1 MDGAAQIPTV
11 VVVPAGEATT
21 TGEQKFSD
29 TGGSGGGALRVDN
42 IKCNGCTPLAPCDC
56 TTKYIEPQNGFIKS
70 ETTCMFA
77 KTTVLSSQEIYND
90 EDIRSVYVNKAPF
103 NSVLFNIM
111 GTCICAG
118 VGLMYAGGNDFL
130 IYAFVA
136 IALGLIAAFFFFL
149 QCCRPTL
156 GVNVFTSRM
165 SFFPCNWS
173 VFMETYK
180 VRGTGPGISI
190 QDPDD
195 VGHKLLNRSQP
206 ENILATH
213 KGKDI
218 PKEGISQEL
227 IITNR
232 RIGFKRRTSCCCK
245 LVTLENSLWTYKLD
259 EVANCHAD
267 SSFPLFFLIFCVWTL
282 IVGLVAY
289 LWQQCSGSGSSS
301 GRSQDDGNYG
311 NYGNDGN
318 YGNSGDNPS
327 GTSGTSGSSCSGLD
341 QATYI
346 MGAIWFIYFMLL
358 NRCPGGIGCCRKSR
372 IKVYFKSPS
381 PLGFPSLLTDFDEM
395 ELPGG
400 VSLVDGVEMTGAQ
413 GAANICSEI
422 MRAKADYISKKKA

>member
-1 MDGAAQIPTV
+1 MEGEAQIPAAV
-11 VVVPAGEATT
+11 MVVPTGGAIT

-29 TGGSGGGALRVDN
+29 TGGSGGGGLLRVDN

-56 TTKYIEPQNGFIKS
+56 TTKYIEPQDGFIKS

-77 KTTVLSSQEIYND
+77 KTTILSSQEIYND

-111 GTCICAG
+111 GTCIWAG

-267 SSFPLFFLIFCVWTL
+267 SSFPLFFIIWCFWTA
-282 IVGLVAY
+282 IVGLVSY
-289 LWQQCSGSGSSS
+289 MWYDTGCHF
-301 GRSQDDGNYG
+301 
-311 NYGNDGN
+311 
-318 YGNSGDNPS
+318 PS
-327 GTSGTSGSSCSGLD
+327 MTDAKPEDCASLN
-341 QATYI
+341 QALYI
-346 MGAIWFIYFMLL
+346 MGAIWFIYFLLL
-358 NRCPGGIGCCRKSR
+358 NRCPGGVGCCRKSQ
-372 IKVYFKSPS
+372 IIVYFKSPS
-381 PLGFPSLLTDFDEM
+381 PIGFLSCCSLLTDFDTM
-395 ELPGG
+395 QLP
-400 VSLVDGVEMTGAQ
+400 VMGAQ
-413 GAANICSEI
+413 GAVGICSEI
-422 MRAKADYISKKKA
+422 MRAKADFISKKMA